1 MGKCLSS
8 DSWYPKKYCI
18 PLLDIRLSLPFLSHN
33 MSSGDGT
40 LGPVPCHNS
49 LSQVAER
56 DFEHMGPG
64 VRKLLE
70 KYIPQGV
77 SGGAVVGRV
86 NSYLVESGLCE
97 VGSFCSI
104 EAYRFCLGEVSR
116 VGVDFLELEIESPL
130 DFERARSIL
139 VPDRCFS
146 QTSLFSFPSQG
157 WWI

>member
-1 MGKCLSS
+1 
-8 DSWYPKKYCI
+8 
-18 PLLDIRLSLPFLSHN
+18 

-104 EAYRFCLGEVSR
+104 EAYRFWLG
-116 VGVDFLELEIESPL
+116 G
-130 DFERARSIL
+130 
-139 VPDRCFS
+139 
-146 QTSLFSFPSQG
+146 Q
-157 WWI
+157 